1 MGKKCKSKESI
12 KARSRRRRTLK
23 KNRHN
28 IECQR
33 NATNEIQTTD
43 AHACS
48 LSAEDVDERDH
59 SNMNKDPFFK
69 DFKRYVAAKIR
80 LDKAKQ
86 QMNDCCGPSVVKTMD
101 GHVKVVFLDEE
112 YKF

>member
-1 MGKKCKSKESI
+1 MFYLFI
-12 KARSRRRRTLK
+12 L
-23 KNRHN
+23 
-28 IECQR
+28 
-33 NATNEIQTTD
+33 
-43 AHACS
+43 
-48 LSAEDVDERDH
+48 ERDH

-101 GHVKVVFLDEE
+101 GHG
-112 YKF
+112 

>member
-48 LSAEDVDERDH
+48 LSAEDVDGMH
-59 SNMNKDPFFK
+59 FSNYDQN
-69 DFKRYVAAKIR
+69 Y
-80 LDKAKQ
+80 L
-86 QMNDCCGPSVVKTMD
+86 
-101 GHVKVVFLDEE
+101 L
-112 YKF
+112 